1 MSSSAPTRPFW
12 ELTSAE
18 VASWVRQL
26 APGVANT
33 GGMLFLSR
41 TGPSSAVSSESDEEG
56 YRAASARGEA
66 LLANLVRAL
75 DSASRSDGGNERGD
89 GPPDAKRPRPDDG
102 GDGGDDYGMLDGSF
116 ARTAGK
122 AGSELP
128 PGAILSRIQLGGLV
142 NGLAGTVGG
151 VVDPPTCIP
160 KSVLRGDQG
169 AGDGDQ
175 AGRRDETNE
184 RMGDKVET
192 ACGLTLGELIRLGRG
207 LNRSIAAR

>member
-33 GGMLFLSR
+33 GGMLFPAR
-41 TGPSSAVSSESDEEG
+41 PGPSSAGSSESEEG

-160 KSVLRGDQG
+160 KCVLQG
-169 AGDGDQ
+169 AAEGDG

-192 ACGLTLGELIRLGRG
+192 ACGMTLGELIRLGRG